1 MPRHTDFSAERGRP
15 NKIGSERLQGLVTT
29 ASLSFWLPG
38 CLSKLS
44 CNQNQRLGYSA
55 LIKAVHKEDFPLYNS
70 DIHLSFAGLISGG
83 ADGQE
88 SDEPQ
93 GSVSKENHND
103 HKYNLGRTENA
114 RLWTDSYSA
123 KLFPLESEILVDD
136 RALEKAEAGE
146 YVLCEQVDPGK
157 YQDRIEKVP
166 CVFLEPEISFLK
178 PINYCGGTLMGT
190 YITHEG
196 LPFHGALEKIRIRSC
211 RVADLSL
218 PGFDEKQLLEITPD
232 GTAKLTQKT
241 PEGTKK
247 AKTRISQAD
256 TDYIFAAFSE
266 TFANYRRKRIPS
278 VSGHWR
284 VRLLTDDDEVYFY
297 HGANGQDYRYH
308 DESLTDILRQR
319 TGMPELFGLCVKAET
334 KNKVKSIE
342 ISLEQTAADEVKD
355 QYVNEYG
362 ICIHDTNEWLLVS
375 SEGTITY
382 NRRIARVGRVSLQY
396 ELKDKVAEFLKVYDD
411 QSVFSH
417 PKGHSPDTVQDEV
430 RKTYRIVVTRDSGDT
445 SVLEGSFDKDG
456 LPDNWP
462 DFVGRLTD
470 FFQGQSLGMLFDS
483 RVYSKVL
490 RKCNEV
496 AFCGVDIDGV
506 VRTRYYRCGDE
517 ICEGDTVVVPTP
529 RKHTMAIGRVVE
541 IRNYPK
547 DQIPKDMAR
556 VQEILG
562 LAKETE

>member
-1 MPRHTDFSAERGRP
+1 
-15 NKIGSERLQGLVTT
+15 
-29 ASLSFWLPG
+29 
-38 CLSKLS
+38 
-44 CNQNQRLGYSA
+44 
-55 LIKAVHKEDFPLYNS
+55 
-70 DIHLSFAGLISGG
+70 
-83 ADGQE
+83 
-88 SDEPQ
+88 
-93 GSVSKENHND
+93 
-103 HKYNLGRTENA
+103 
-114 RLWTDSYSA
+114 
-123 KLFPLESEILVDD
+123 
-136 RALEKAEAGE
+136 
-146 YVLCEQVDPGK
+146 
-157 YQDRIEKVP
+157 
-166 CVFLEPEISFLK
+166 
-178 PINYCGGTLMGT
+178 MGT

-218 PGFDEKQLLEITPD
+218 PGFDEKQLLEITRD

-256 TDYIFAAFSE
+256 ADYIFAAFSE
-266 TFANYRRKRIPS
+266 TFANYRRERIPS

-355 QYVNEYG
+355 RYANECG
-362 ICIHDTNEWLLVS
+362 IRIHDSNEWLLIS

-382 NRRIARVGRVSLQY
+382 NRRVASVGRVSLQY
-396 ELKDKVAEFLKVYDD
+396 ELKTKVTELLRAYDD
-411 QSVFSH
+411 QSVFSR
-417 PKGHSPDTVQDEV
+417 PKGNSPDTVQNEI
-430 RKTYRIVVTRDSGDT
+430 RKTYKIVVTRDDGES

-456 LPDNWP
+456 LPDNWA
-462 DFVGRLTD
+462 DFVGRLKD
-470 FFQGQSLGMLFDS
+470 FLQDQSLGMLFDS

-490 RKCNEV
+490 RKSNEV
-496 AFCGVDIDGV
+496 AFCGVDIDGAV
-506 VRTRYYRCGDE
+506 GTRYYRCGDE

-529 RKHTMAIGRVVE
+529 MKHTMAIGRVVE